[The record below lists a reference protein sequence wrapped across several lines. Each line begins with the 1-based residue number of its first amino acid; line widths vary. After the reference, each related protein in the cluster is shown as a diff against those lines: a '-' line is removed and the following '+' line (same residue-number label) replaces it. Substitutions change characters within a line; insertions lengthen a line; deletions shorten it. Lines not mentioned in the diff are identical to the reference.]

1 MAVFIGPDITP
12 GAGFGHLHPLG
23 QDRQAS
29 VQALANML
37 GWLPPK
43 DRASPQ
49 AANRQILERFHDAA
63 YIDAIEAA
71 DRSGKVSAEMRK
83 RFKIGTMEN
92 PIFKGLFARAATS
105 VGGSILA
112 AESAL
117 TGQMAFHPAGGTHH
131 GRRDHASGF
140 CYFND
145 PVYAILTLLDAG
157 LGRVGYVD
165 LDAHHGDGVQDA
177 FSSDDRVVTVSIH
190 EAGRWPGS
198 GALDDRAV
206 SGLARNAP
214 VSAGFN
220 DSELGALVEQG
231 VIPYLTRMGVEAV
244 VITSGADALKGDPL
258 SRLEISNIALW
269 QAVED
274 VAALAP
280 VRLVLG
286 GGGYNPWTTTRAW
299 VGLWGRLSGRDTTQP
314 LPVEACNLLQGFSS
328 DLIDEEDVEPFW
340 ITSLEDPRN
349 EGSVREEIKI
359 ILAAWENA

>member
-1 MAVFIGPDITP
+1 MAVFIGPDHTP

-23 QDRQAS
+23 QDRQAA
-29 VQALANML
+29 VQTLANLL
-37 GWLPPK
+37 GWLPSEN
-43 DRASPQ
+43 RRNPQ
-49 AANRQILERFHDAA
+49 AASRQILERFHDTA

-71 DRSGKVSAEMRK
+71 DLSGKVSGEVRK

-92 PIFKGLFARAATS
+92 PIFRGLFARAATS

-112 AESAL
+112 AEVAL

-131 GRRDHASGF
+131 GRRNHASGF

-157 LGRVGYVD
+157 IGRVGYVD

-177 FSSDDRVVTVSIH
+177 FSEDDRVITVSIH

-198 GALDDRAV
+198 GVLDDRAA

-214 VSAGFN
+214 VPAGFN
-220 DSELGALVEQG
+220 DSELGALVSQG
-231 VIPYLTRMGVEAV
+231 VVPYLTRMGVEAI

-258 SRLEISNIALW
+258 SRLEVSNTALW

-280 VRLVLG
+280 VKLVLG

-299 VGLWGRLSGRDTTQP
+299 VGLWGRLSGRDTAIP
-314 LPVEACNLLQGFSS
+314 LPADAQDFLGGFSS
-328 DLIDEEDVEPFW
+328 DLVDEEDVEPYW
-340 ITSLEDPRN
+340 ITSLEDPLGGGVIRD
-349 EGSVREEIKI
+349 EIKT
-359 ILAAWENA
+359 ILSAWEK

>member
-1 MAVFIGPDITP
+1 MAVFIGPEITP

-29 VQALANML
+29 VQTLANLL
-37 GWLPPK
+37 GWLPSE
-43 DRASPQ
+43 DRRSPP
-49 AANRQILERFHDAA
+49 AARRQILERFHDPA
-63 YIDAIEAA
+63 YINAIETA
-71 DRSGKVSAEMRK
+71 DHSGKVSGAVRK

-92 PIFKGLFARAATS
+92 PIFEGLYTRAATS

-112 AESAL
+112 AEVAL
-117 TGQMAFHPAGGTHH
+117 KGQMAFHPAGGTHH

-157 LGRVGYVD
+157 IGRVGYVD

-177 FSSDDRVVTVSIH
+177 FSHDDRVVSISIH

-198 GALDDRAV
+198 GALEDRAA

-214 VSAGFN
+214 VPAGFN
-220 DSELGALVEQG
+220 DTELSVLVRQG
-231 VIPYLTRMGVEAV
+231 VIPYLTRMGAEAI

-258 SRLEISNIALW
+258 SRLDISNTALW

-299 VGLWGRLSGRDTTQP
+299 VGLWGRLSGRDTTIS
-314 LPVEACNLLQGFSS
+314 LPTKARNLLSSFSS
-328 DLIDEEDVEPFW
+328 DLIDEEDIEPHW
-340 ITSLEDPRN
+340 IASLEDPSDGGEIRA
-349 EGSVREEIKI
+349 EIKT
-359 ILAAWENA
+359 ILAAWEK